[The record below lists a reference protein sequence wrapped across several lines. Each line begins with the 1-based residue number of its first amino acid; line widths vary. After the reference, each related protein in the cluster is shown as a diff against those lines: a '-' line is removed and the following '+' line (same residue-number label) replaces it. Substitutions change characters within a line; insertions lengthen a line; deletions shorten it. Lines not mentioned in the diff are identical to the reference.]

1 MVEILGQ
8 SEVELKDTSKG
19 FQEKI
24 TDFGTILDEQLEAEG
39 IDPNVNRPLRP
50 MYDLEMLKQQD
61 KARETQ
67 IANKLDIV
75 SSYVGQP
82 VSNADFNFFND
93 FGLAFTMSRMN
104 SFEMRKKRF
113 LSAYPEGQF
122 IRQNVTI
129 GDDTYDLEMYK
140 KNKDDKEFKLVNPFG
155 LEYSDIPQ
163 AMGTLLN
170 FETVLGTAGAF
181 VTRNP
186 TIGTAAGAF
195 IGRKIDKG
203 INALLG
209 YGEDEFYGG
218 FDATEF
224 FKQWDDYGVAAL
236 TGGLYKLTSFV
247 GDRLIRGKRPGTIE
261 ISESLVDMADE
272 LDLDRLV
279 FAQLA
284 VNPQIRNMFTQSEGF
299 ISLAP
304 DIRRTQTDSIIRSL
318 EKGTLFK
325 NLKLVNKDGDAV
337 GPSITIEDLINVQNK
352 LALDFKKQLKVNFN
366 IKDGVTMNQADEALA
381 STIKNFNEINNKFTN
396 RFLNNAAKSATDT
409 LDGGVNVMGFQKLL
423 RRELNK
429 LTAGIGKQGMDYKG
443 PKDFPQLTR
452 MYDKIR
458 KLQGGFNAVNN
469 PNFKNQLNTL
479 FEIRKDLFR
488 MMHDPKATS
497 DEIFSYGQLH
507 KHITRYLDPKNG
519 FITGSK
525 QFTGN
530 MKLLNTQALQ
540 YEVMNGMKLI
550 RDGLIKGNDLSG
562 FASTFI
568 KPGNY
573 TNIKAIKELMK
584 LPDDATAADRA
595 VNEKFFNTIKN
606 HWITS
611 TIKNPRGQKIL
622 SEFMV
627 DDPESLRLLL
637 GPDYATKVKEIQKLI
652 QLNNKVENG
661 IFAQALTNKGNSAEF
676 MTKLIDDANAGKFG
690 AYDNITELIKDSG
703 GINSPL
709 MIDVRNNILK
719 DIFKRSLKI
728 EDKTGKKLFQEVL
741 DVKEFANNI
750 MALRNNK
757 NLSQF
762 FTDEQFAALKAYEQY
777 SRAVGGNLGVGGE
790 LAKAEQ
796 TSKLVQN
803 FAVIDTGLTILK
815 YRIISQLLSGKVGPG
830 ILKNLSPDGLDTNSI
845 RLFNAALLATEKELL
860 ELGTGY
866 DSLQDQNVIGTQV
879 MENDEVSQ
887 MRNNQPVNV
896 APVNF
901 NVNDASRL
909 ASVNPAGMLGTPT
922 TTTGTVDQNLLARG
936 RDVFPNSITFAA
948 KGGIMNTKK
957 AFQRV
962 I

>member
-1 MVEILGQ
+1 M
-8 SEVELKDTSKG
+8 
-19 FQEKI
+19 
-24 TDFGTILDEQLEAEG
+24 
-39 IDPNVNRPLRP
+39 
-50 MYDLEMLKQQD
+50 
-61 KARETQ
+61 
-67 IANKLDIV
+67 
-75 SSYVGQP
+75 
-82 VSNADFNFFND
+82 
-93 FGLAFTMSRMN
+93 
-104 SFEMRKKRF
+104 
-113 LSAYPEGQF
+113 
-122 IRQNVTI
+122 
-129 GDDTYDLEMYK
+129 
-140 KNKDDKEFKLVNPFG
+140 
-155 LEYSDIPQ
+155 
-163 AMGTLLN
+163 
-170 FETVLGTAGAF
+170 
-181 VTRNP
+181 
-186 TIGTAAGAF
+186 
-195 IGRKIDKG
+195 
-203 INALLG
+203 
-209 YGEDEFYGG
+209 
-218 FDATEF
+218 
-224 FKQWDDYGVAAL
+224 
-236 TGGLYKLTSFV
+236 
-247 GDRLIRGKRPGTIE
+247 
-261 ISESLVDMADE
+261 
-272 LDLDRLV
+272 
-279 FAQLA
+279 
-284 VNPQIRNMFTQSEGF
+284 
-299 ISLAP
+299 
-304 DIRRTQTDSIIRSL
+304 
-318 EKGTLFK
+318 
-325 NLKLVNKDGDAV
+325 
-337 GPSITIEDLINVQNK
+337 
-352 LALDFKKQLKVNFN
+352 
-366 IKDGVTMNQADEALA
+366 
-381 STIKNFNEINNKFTN
+381 
-396 RFLNNAAKSATDT
+396 
-409 LDGGVNVMGFQKLL
+409 
-423 RRELNK
+423 
-429 LTAGIGKQGMDYKG
+429 
-443 PKDFPQLTR
+443 
-452 MYDKIR
+452 
-458 KLQGGFNAVNN
+458 
-469 PNFKNQLNTL
+469 
-479 FEIRKDLFR
+479 
-488 MMHDPKATS
+488 
-497 DEIFSYGQLH
+497 
-507 KHITRYLDPKNG
+507 
-519 FITGSK
+519 
-525 QFTGN
+525 
-530 MKLLNTQALQ
+530 
-540 YEVMNGMKLI
+540 
-550 RDGLIKGNDLSG
+550 
-562 FASTFI
+562 
-568 KPGNY
+568 
-573 TNIKAIKELMK
+573 
-584 LPDDATAADRA
+584 
-595 VNEKFFNTIKN
+595 KN

-719 DIFKRSLKI
+719 DVFKRSLKI
-728 EDKTGKKLFQEVL
+728 EDKSGKKLFQEVL

-815 YRIISQLLSGKVGPG
+815 YRIISQLLSGRVGPG

-879 MENDEVSQ
+879 MENDQVSQ